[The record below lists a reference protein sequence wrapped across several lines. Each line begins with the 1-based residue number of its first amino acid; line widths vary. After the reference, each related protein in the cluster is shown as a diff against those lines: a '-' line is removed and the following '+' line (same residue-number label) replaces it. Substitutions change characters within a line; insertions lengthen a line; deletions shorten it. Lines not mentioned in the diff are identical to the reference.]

1 MKNKIDSVILPQ
13 QAKLLLKKNWEY
25 YQKIN
30 KENQKKRKTLQ
41 ENKYITY
48 DNKTK
53 KFIPIKKLD
62 KIAISTTEDSSL
74 NSRTDKNNITVR
86 KINSKIKLNEGRIN
100 SSSTKNNKIK
110 KEKKQN
116 LNSSI
121 LNILNYNS
129 KNLSNLTQKKNN
141 NDKLNNISYDIY
153 ERCNST
159 NTFTRNKKL
168 IRLNTLPSLFF
179 SNLNILEKKSEKKI
193 KPDSYSKKVKKESPS
208 EMINNKV
215 LKGNL
220 VLSSSNFFPYK
231 QLKNNKTNIKLLDD
245 ISFDLSK
252 NYFKN
257 THFNQRKLINN
268 NNNNNKYCTL
278 WRNYNNFSNSNIM
291 SFSNEFK
298 DKNSSINISK
308 KNKRK
313 ETKASTCYTNT
324 NTSNTNDGFF
334 IDNKGN
340 NKFCSVEEIHIA
352 FVELIKNQNNL
363 LNNQESI
370 KCKNNINEINN
381 SENNDNNSISV
392 IYVEEQDL

>member
-1 MKNKIDSVILPQ
+1 
-13 QAKLLLKKNWEY
+13 
-25 YQKIN
+25 
-30 KENQKKRKTLQ
+30 
-41 ENKYITY
+41 
-48 DNKTK
+48 
-53 KFIPIKKLD
+53 
-62 KIAISTTEDSSL
+62 
-74 NSRTDKNNITVR
+74 
-86 KINSKIKLNEGRIN
+86 
-100 SSSTKNNKIK
+100 
-110 KEKKQN
+110 
-116 LNSSI
+116 
-121 LNILNYNS
+121 
-129 KNLSNLTQKKNN
+129 
-141 NDKLNNISYDIY
+141 
-153 ERCNST
+153 
-159 NTFTRNKKL
+159 
-168 IRLNTLPSLFF
+168 
-179 SNLNILEKKSEKKI
+179 
-193 KPDSYSKKVKKESPS
+193 
-208 EMINNKV
+208 MINNKV

-257 THFNQRKLINN
+257 THFNQRKSINN

>member
-1 MKNKIDSVILPQ
+1 MNNKIDSVILPQ

-141 NDKLNNISYDIY
+141 NDKLNNISYDIN

-179 SNLNILEKKSEKKI
+179 SNLNILEKKSEKKLR
-193 KPDSYSKKVKKESPS
+193 PDSNSKKLKIDSSS
-208 EMINNKV
+208 EMTNNKK

-220 VLSSSNFFPYK
+220 VLSSYTNFLPYK
-231 QLKNNKTNIKLLDD
+231 KLKNNKTNIKLLED
-245 ISFDLSK
+245 ISFDLSQT
-252 NYFKN
+252 YFKN
-257 THFNQRKLINN
+257 THFNQRKQ

-278 WRNYNNFSNSNIM
+278 WRNYNNFTNSNIM

-324 NTSNTNDGFF
+324 NTSNTNDGVFF
-334 IDNKGN
+334 DNKGN
-340 NKFCSVEEIHIA
+340 NNFCSVEEIHIA
-352 FVELIKNQNNL
+352 FVELLKNQNYL
-363 LNNQESI
+363 LNNQENI
-370 KCKNNINEINN
+370 KCKYNINEINI
-381 SENNDNNSISV
+381 SQNNDNNSLSV

>member
-1 MKNKIDSVILPQ
+1 MNNKIDSVILPQ

-48 DNKTK
+48 DIKTK

-62 KIAISTTEDSSL
+62 KIANSTAEESSL

-100 SSSTKNNKIK
+100 SSSSKNNKK
-110 KEKKQN
+110 KEEKNQN

-121 LNILNYNS
+121 LNILKYNS
-129 KNLSNLTQKKNN
+129 KNLINLTQKEKN
-141 NDKLNNISYDIY
+141 NDKLNNISYDIN

-231 QLKNNKTNIKLLDD
+231 QLKNNKTNIKLLED
-245 ISFDLSK
+245 ISFDLSQT
-252 NYFKN
+252 YFKN
-257 THFNQRKLINN
+257 THFNQRKH